1 MLQKGM
7 DGLSAT
13 FETPTQFGSRQK
25 TTAGGIDHLV
35 GAGRNLLSGLVAS
48 VGGTAGTPAARP
60 ANGAAGHATHM
71 LLYLN
76 EATFVG
82 PEGALLA
89 DEV

>member
-1 MLQKGM
+1 M
-7 DGLSAT
+7 
-13 FETPTQFGSRQK
+13 
-25 TTAGGIDHLV
+25 
-35 GAGRNLLSGLVAS
+35 LSGLVAS